1 MAFEAQMEA
10 VREAMNDPVLTAEEQ
25 LERKCDWLVREL
37 DEIVAMAANK
47 ETVDLVEGQRV
58 AVGQIVMR
66 AQLVAAFLMTRQP
79 QLKVVQNNG

>member
-1 MAFEAQMEA
+1 MNYLDQIDA
-10 VREAMNDPVLTAEEQ
+10 VRDVMSEPEGAEVQ
-25 LERKCDWLVREL
+25 LERKVDAIIRDL

-79 QLKVVQNNG
+79 ILTVVKNNG